1 MNNIVNSVRFTS
13 HEIQLLFEQDTLNQ
27 MYKAL
32 EKLEGT
38 RKQELKEKLD
48 RIKSILNKLNTNSR

>member
-13 HEIQLLFEQDTLNQ
+13 QEIKLLFNENTIKQ
-27 MYKAL
+27 MYEAL

-48 RIKSILNKLNTNSR
+48 KIRNILINISIKS

>member
-1 MNNIVNSVRFTS
+1 MNNIVNSVRFAS
-13 HEIQLLFEQDTLNQ
+13 QEIKLLFNENTIKQ
-27 MYKAL
+27 MYEAL

-48 RIKSILNKLNTNSR
+48 KIRNILIDTSTKS